1 MNVRWLQHFLD
12 EGFVFAAAPS
22 SSEPPLP
29 PPTPPNQHFI
39 VRENEFTEA
48 KFPRPIPP
56 YPHDNCFGITEREDC
71 PRLQGSGRRLH

>member
-1 MNVRWLQHFLD
+1 MSACCSTSWTRGLSLPPPPLPQSPHC
-12 EGFVFAAAPS
+12 
-22 SSEPPLP
+22 PLP
-29 PPTPPNQHFI
+29 PPPIQHFI